1 MKLLTRK
8 ELSSKLGVVQGT
20 ITKWEQAGLPVAEP
34 GRRGTASLFNFADVQ
49 KWRRQ
54 RDLDAKQNGT
64 VDLTRERARKERAQ
78 ALVAEQALQIRAG
91 ELLVRSEVEDVWTRE
106 ILGVRSKIL
115 AWPATHAEQLG
126 RAYELG
132 GVRKLEEKL
141 LEAAHELLTELSQ
154 PAPKRKRPAA
164 KKKRPAKKKK
174 ASRTTTR
181 SSSSRAKKKPARKKK
196 KARA

>member
-8 ELSSKLGVVQGT
+8 ELASKLGVVQGT
-20 ITKWEQAGLPVAEP
+20 ITKWEQSGLPVAEP

-91 ELLVRSEVEDVWTRE
+91 DLLVRSEVENVWTKA
-106 ILGVRSKIL
+106 ILGVRSKLL
-115 AWPATHAEQLG
+115 AWPATLAEQLG

-132 GVRKLEEKL
+132 GVRALEHKLVD
-141 LEAAHELLTELSQ
+141 AVHDLLTEF
-154 PAPKRKRPAA
+154 ATPAA
-164 KKKRPAKKKK
+164 KKKRPARKKPAAKKKPSS
-174 ASRTTTR
+174 AARA
-181 SSSSRAKKKPARKKK
+181 SSSRAAKKKPAGKK
-196 KARA
+196 KARSKR